1 MHFLSQVLK
10 TFCLTVLVH
19 DLFSQHVD
27 LALKILILGLCLIET
42 ELLVLNSMLLAV
54 QTNVVKLI
62 FDSLGP
68 NFLYILVLFRELV
81 FYLLDLVLRDLKLTF
96 LVLKLLGIDVDFS
109 L

>member
-1 MHFLSQVLK
+1 
-10 TFCLTVLVH
+10 
-19 DLFSQHVD
+19 
-27 LALKILILGLCLIET
+27 
-42 ELLVLNSMLLAV
+42 MLLAV
-54 QTNVVKLI
+54 QANVVKLI